1 MLMESVYLIYG
12 FTYTV
17 LVQVYINSNTILYY
31 ILYIKLYISYNN
43 VLERSVHEP
52 RDIKLFKLNF
62 RLK

>member
-12 FTYTV
+12 DTYTV

-43 VLERSVHEP
+43 VLERSVREP